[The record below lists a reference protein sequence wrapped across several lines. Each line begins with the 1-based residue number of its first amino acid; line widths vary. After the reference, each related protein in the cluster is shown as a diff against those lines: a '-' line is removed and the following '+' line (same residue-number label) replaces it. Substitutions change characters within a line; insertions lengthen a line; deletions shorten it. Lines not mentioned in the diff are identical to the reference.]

1 MKSLSQYM
9 TESIM
14 NESVQGVESWAG
26 SSFCNDPKA
35 AEKIYGLK
43 KIAKNINSYAGE
55 LSRKSNLS
63 KKDAVAATLSF
74 ANFIVNNIESSFLSN
89 SIEEF
94 MEIVNFK
101 YEDGDPWLN
110 AIYSSI
116 SEDTNG
122 KIDPMSELE

>member
-1 MKSLSQYM
+1 MKSLSQFL

-14 NESVQGVESWAG
+14 NESVQGVKSWAG
-26 SSFCNDPKA
+26 SSFCSDPKA
-35 AEKIYGLK
+35 AEKISGLK
-43 KIAKNINSYAGE
+43 KIAKNINSYASD
-55 LSRKSNLS
+55 LSKKSNLS
-63 KKDAVAATLSF
+63 KQDAVAATLSF
-74 ANFIVNNIESSFLSN
+74 ANFIVNNIKSSALSN
-89 SIEEF
+89 DIEEF

>member
-1 MKSLSQYM
+1 MKSLSQFM
-9 TESIM
+9 AESIM

-26 SSFCNDPKA
+26 SSFCDDPKA
-35 AEKIYGLK
+35 AEKINGLK

-63 KKDAVAATLSF
+63 KQDAVAGALSF
-74 ANFIVNNIESSFLSN
+74 ANFIVNNIKSSSLSN
-89 SIEEF
+89 DIEEF